1 MHFNISYSGQDLAY
15 IWGKAV
21 FSRPAGMQENVKK
34 IGEIGMSEMSKN
46 RTPPKDSAGS
56 CSSLAR
62 PSKKGEFELELH
74 TKTLDQRVILHRGDK
89 ALGYER

>member
-1 MHFNISYSGQDLAY
+1 
-15 IWGKAV
+15 
-21 FSRPAGMQENVKK
+21 
-34 IGEIGMSEMSKN
+34 MSEMSRNVQKSN
-46 RTPPKDSAGS
+46 APEGLRRELLQPSA
-56 CSSLAR
+56 LAR